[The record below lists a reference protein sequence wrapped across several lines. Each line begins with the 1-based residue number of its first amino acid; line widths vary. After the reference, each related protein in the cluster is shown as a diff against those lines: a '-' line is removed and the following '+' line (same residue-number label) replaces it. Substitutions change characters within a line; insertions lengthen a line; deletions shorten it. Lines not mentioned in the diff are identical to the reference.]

1 MIRTA
6 SAPSARPRR
15 TASRGAYREHQYVR
29 ALWVATNELAGL
41 APDVAGGVDDE
52 AELGDLLV
60 IGWGVAST
68 VEVGS
73 RAGFPVLLPETA
85 VTGGPRT
92 ARRDRTVEWLCP
104 SRFAAA

>member
-1 MIRTA
+1 
-6 SAPSARPRR
+6 
-15 TASRGAYREHQYVR
+15 V
-29 ALWVATNELAGL
+29 
-41 APDVAGGVDDE
+41 GGVDDE

-60 IGWGVAST
+60 IGQGVAST

-92 ARRDRTVEWLCP
+92 ARRDRTVEWFCP
-104 SRFAAA
+104 SRFAAARAYAEERAG